1 MVTRGPREG
10 GGIPDNR
17 GGKAAGRKDNA
28 EEVGEYVEQQAWMRW
43 LSNEKHAANEAE
55 SRLWAERDATKRD
68 MRQDRIGR
76 LRSTKEMVVRERS
89 GIRRDDNDIFLYLAL
104 CAVLLDLALLGLS
117 LVGVIE

>member
-1 MVTRGPREG
+1 MVTRGPRES

-17 GGKAAGRKDNA
+17 GGKAAGRKDNT
-28 EEVGEYVEQQAWMRW
+28 EEVGEYVERQAWMRW

>member
-1 MVTRGPREG
+1 
-10 GGIPDNR
+10 
-17 GGKAAGRKDNA
+17 
-28 EEVGEYVEQQAWMRW
+28 
-43 LSNEKHAANEAE
+43 
-55 SRLWAERDATKRD
+55 